1 MKKLLSYVVV
11 LLILVSMLIISVSAE
26 TVVSSDKQAKLLN
39 TEQYNINGK
48 VVVFNMYSDNGTIYD
63 TVDVYTD
70 ETKQERANVD
80 SELVTKIDEILIER
94 MDISDKYM
102 PTSSKKAERGGT
114 ARAIGET
121 LSNSALG
128 TGTGENPMV
137 RASHYTKRD
146 KYEVDYYIVN
156 DYYNGTLSVA
166 YNGNQTL
173 SLMRVSEV
181 IYTNYAN
188 VEINFPPE
196 YNKIS
201 DVEATRDYPWSNT
214 GYLRVL
220 NRGDFDA
227 TYLTELNVL
236 VVQTT
241 SYVKYGNASAS
252 AVVTSNW

>member
-102 PTSSKKAERGGT
+102 PTSSKKA
-114 ARAIGET
+114 
-121 LSNSALG
+121 
-128 TGTGENPMV
+128 
-137 RASHYTKRD
+137 
-146 KYEVDYYIVN
+146 
-156 DYYNGTLSVA
+156 
-166 YNGNQTL
+166 
-173 SLMRVSEV
+173 
-181 IYTNYAN
+181 
-188 VEINFPPE
+188 
-196 YNKIS
+196 
-201 DVEATRDYPWSNT
+201 
-214 GYLRVL
+214 
-220 NRGDFDA
+220 
-227 TYLTELNVL
+227 
-236 VVQTT
+236 
-241 SYVKYGNASAS
+241 
-252 AVVTSNW
+252 